1 MTVEPSPT
9 PAAGQAATLPK
20 ILAVD
25 DRPENLHSLQR
36 VLAGLQA
43 EIITAHSG
51 YEALALIL
59 RHDFAV
65 ILLDVMMPEM
75 DGFETAGLIRGNR
88 ASQHVPIIFVTAA
101 DKDQSFEG
109 KGYDLGAVDYLFKPL
124 QPSILLSK
132 VRVFL
137 QLARQQQQLQQ
148 SLREVHQL
156 RDNNELLLRSVGEG
170 ILSLDLGGHVGFA
183 NPAAAHLLGLDVSQ
197 VTGSSLTDFL
207 LLTEQQAADEAWLID
222 TLSRHGANAGSSTCD
237 QHWFRHAGGHRFPV
251 EYTLSPLHD
260 QHGKFTG
267 VVLVFQDIS
276 ERKER
281 EALELASRYKSAFL
295 ATISHELRTPLHSL
309 LILAKQ
315 LAANK
320 EGNLNSEQLKAA
332 GVIRR
337 EGQDLLRLIN
347 DILDLSKV
355 EAGKMAMHWEPVS
368 VADMLRHL
376 QSQFAP
382 LAAEKQLAFTVTQQ
396 IDLPEDLHTDR
407 QRLQQI
413 LKNLLSNA
421 LKFTH
426 QGEVALT
433 VGLEENEAIAFTVS
447 DTGIGIAAAKQ
458 ADIFEAFQQVD
469 VAINRYYEGTGL
481 GLAICRELARLLGGR
496 ISLQSRP
503 GQGSHF
509 TLLLPLKPSSGR
521 LRLETLTTRPH
532 TEPPTPSEPHSVSP
546 GRQAEPSPRLSEL
559 ARGKNLLLVD
569 GDMRN
574 SFTLTAQFRQHGFRV
589 IKADSYPTA
598 LARLASES
606 RIDVLIMALMPPHH
620 QEHQQE
626 HQQARQLIRALQDGD
641 EAPCPTLVLL
651 ASTEQKQAETWLRQ
665 EAVSCLV
672 KPLDINRLQTR
683 LVELLEQQLE
693 QQAGQQL
700 EQQAGQQASREVS

>member
-1 MTVEPSPT
+1 MTVEPSLT
-9 PAAGQAATLPK
+9 PAAGQAATPPK

-36 VLAGLQA
+36 ILAGLQA

-51 YEALALIL
+51 HEALAQIL

-75 DGFETAGLIRGNR
+75 DGFETASLIRGNR
-88 ASQHVPIIFVTAA
+88 ASQNVPIIFVTAA

-124 QPSILLSK
+124 QPSVLLSK
-132 VRVFL
+132 VQVFL

-170 ILSLDLGGHVGFA
+170 ILSLDLNGHIGFA
-183 NPAAAHLLGLDVSQ
+183 NPAAARLLGLDVSQ
-197 VTGSSLTDFL
+197 LIGTSLTDFL
-207 LLTEQQAADEAWLID
+207 LLTEQQAADEPWLTD
-222 TLSRHGANAGSSTCD
+222 TLSRHGNNTGSTSCD
-237 QHWFRHAGGHRFPV
+237 QHWFRHAGEHLFPV

-260 QHGKFTG
+260 QSGLFTG

-281 EALELASRYKSAFL
+281 EALELASKYKSAFL
-295 ATISHELRTPLHSL
+295 ANISHELRTPLHSL

-315 LAANK
+315 LAANN
-320 EGNLNSEQLKAA
+320 EGNLNSDQLKAA
-332 GVIRR
+332 GVIQR

-355 EAGKMAMHWEPVS
+355 EAGKMAMHWEAVS
-368 VADMLRHL
+368 ITDMLRHL
-376 QSQFAP
+376 QSQFTP
-382 LAAEKQLAFTVTQQ
+382 LAAEKKLAFHVSLETG
-396 IDLPEDLHTDR
+396 LPEMLHTDR

-426 QGEVALT
+426 QGEVTLT
-433 VGLEENEAIAFTVS
+433 VSQEENEAIAFTVS
-447 DTGIGIAAAKQ
+447 DTGIGIADAKQ
-458 ADIFEAFQQVD
+458 AEIFEAFQQVD
-469 VAINRYYEGTGL
+469 VAINRHYEGTGL

-496 ISLQSRP
+496 MTLQSQP

-509 TLLLPLKPSSGR
+509 TLLLPVQPSSSRIR
-521 LRLETLTTRPH
+521 LDTLSTRHH
-532 TEPPTPSEPHSVSP
+532 TEQLTLPEPHSAP
-546 GRQAEPSPRLSEL
+546 LRQQAEFSPRLTEL
-559 ARGKNLLLVD
+559 ARGKILLLVD

-574 SFTLTAQFRQHGFRV
+574 SFTLTAQFRQHGFKV

-598 LARLASES
+598 LARLTSEA

-620 QEHQQE
+620 LAHQ
-626 HQQARQLIRALQDGD
+626 LLTALQDG
-641 EAPCPTLVLL
+641 EYSPCPALVLL
-651 ASTEQKQAETWLRQ
+651 TSAEQQQAEAWLQQ

-672 KPLDINRLQTR
+672 KPLDISLLQAR
-683 LVELLEQQLE
+683 LVEQLEQQLE
-693 QQAGQQL
+693 QPR
-700 EQQAGQQASREVS
+700 EQRQASREVQ